1 MPLPPAAPLKTKPK
15 IRRELVALLSRPTS
29 PQRATKRA
37 RIVLDAANGV
47 SNAEIARRMGISR
60 QRVAD
65 IRRRFE
71 ERGMASVLGDA
82 PGRGRPR
89 QIRDSLAA
97 KIVDAVLKGPPK
109 NATQWSLRAL
119 AERYGIAASSVQR
132 ILRAHNLKPH
142 RWGTFKFSKDPDFAP
157 KLRDVVG
164 LYMNPPTN
172 AVVLSVDEKSGTQAL
187 ERTAPMLPIRPDLP
201 ARQTHDYRRNG
212 TTTLFAA
219 LNTLSGKVL
228 QNCQP
233 RHTHVEF
240 IEFLKHIDRNVPK
253 RLEVHIIMDNYA
265 THKHAATRAW
275 LHARPR
281 FHVHFTPTSSS
292 WLNAVERFF
301 SEITTKR
308 IRRGSF
314 PSVPRLIKAIDSFVE
329 EYNANAKPFVWT
341 KSAKKILHKIKKC
354 HAIYGTLH

>member
-1 MPLPPAAPLKTKPK
+1 MPLPPAPPLKVKPK
-15 IRRELVALLSRPTS
+15 IRRELVRVLSRPTAA
-29 PQRATKRA
+29 QRTTKRA

-47 SNAEIARRMGISR
+47 SNAEIARKMGISR

-71 ERGMASVLGDA
+71 ERGIASILGDA

-89 QIRDSLAA
+89 EIRDSTVA
-97 KIVDAVLKGPPK
+97 KVVGAVLKGPPK
-109 NATQWSLRAL
+109 NATHWSSRAL
-119 AERYGIAASSVQR
+119 AERFGMGASTVQR

-142 RWGTFKFSKDPDFAP
+142 RWKTFKFSADPDFAT

-172 AVVLSVDEKSGTQAL
+172 AVVLSVDEKSGTRRSVPA
-187 ERTAPMLPIRPDLP
+187 P
-201 ARQTHDYRRNG
+201 ARRG

-228 QNCQP
+228 QTCQP
-233 RHTHVEF
+233 HHTHVEF

-253 RLEVHIIMDNYA
+253 RLDVHAIMDNYA
-265 THKHAATRAW
+265 THKHPTTRAW
-275 LHARPR
+275 LEKHPR

-292 WLNAVERFF
+292 WLNAIERFF
-301 SEITTKR
+301 SEITSKR

-314 PSVPRLIKAIDSFVE
+314 PSVPRLVKAIADFVE
-329 EYNANAKPFVWT
+329 ECNTHAKPFVWT
-341 KSAKKILHKIKKC
+341 KSAKTILDKIEKC
-354 HAIYGTLH
+354 HAIYGSQH

>member
-1 MPLPPAAPLKTKPK
+1 MPLPPAPPLKIKPK
-15 IRRELVALLSRPTS
+15 IRRELVRLLSKPTTA
-29 PQRATKRA
+29 QRATKRA
-37 RIVLDAANGV
+37 RIVLDAASGV
-47 SNAEIARRMGISR
+47 SNAEIARKMGISR

-71 ERGMASVLGDA
+71 ERGMASILGDA

-89 QIRDSLAA
+89 EIRDSAVA
-97 KIVDAVLKGPPK
+97 KIVGAVLKGPPK
-109 NATQWSLRAL
+109 NATHWSSRAL
-119 AERYGIAASSVQR
+119 AERFGIGASSVQR

-142 RWGTFKFSKDPDFAP
+142 RWETFTLSTDPDFAT

-187 ERTAPMLPIRPDLP
+187 ERTAPMLPIRPGLP
-201 ARQTHDYRRNG
+201 ARQTHDYRRRG

-233 RHTHVEF
+233 HHTHVEF

-253 RLEVHIIMDNYA
+253 RLEVHAIMDNYA
-265 THKHAATRAW
+265 THKHPTTRAW
-275 LHARPR
+275 LEKHPR

-301 SEITTKR
+301 SEITSKR

-314 PSVPRLIKAIDSFVE
+314 PSVPRLIKAIADFVE
-329 EYNANAKPFVWT
+329 EYNTHAKPFVWT
-341 KSAKKILHKIKKC
+341 KSAKTILDKIEKC
-354 HAIYGTLH
+354 HAIYGSAH

>member
-1 MPLPPAAPLKTKPK
+1 MPLPSAPPLKIKPK
-15 IRRELVALLSRPTS
+15 VRRELIGLLSKPTTA
-29 PQRATKRA
+29 QRATKRA

-71 ERGMASVLGDA
+71 ERGIASVLGDA

-89 QIRDSLAA
+89 EIRDSTAA
-97 KIVDAVLKGPPK
+97 KVVAAVLKGPPK
-109 NATQWSLRAL
+109 NATHWSSREL
-119 AERYGIAASSVQR
+119 AERFEIGASSVQR
-132 ILRAHNLKPH
+132 ILRAHNLRPH
-142 RWGTFKFSKDPDFAP
+142 RWATFKFSKDPDFAA

-187 ERTAPMLPIRPDLP
+187 ERTAPMLPIRPGLP

-228 QNCQP
+228 QHCRP
-233 RHTHVEF
+233 HHTHVEF
-240 IEFLKHIDRNVPK
+240 IEFLKHIDRNVSK
-253 RLEVHIIMDNYA
+253 RLDVHIIMDNYA
-265 THKHAATRAW
+265 THKHPTTRTW
-275 LHARPR
+275 LEQHPR

-301 SEITTKR
+301 SEITSKR

-314 PSVPRLIKAIDSFVE
+314 PSVPRLVKAIADFVE
-329 EYNANAKPFVWT
+329 AYNAQAKPFVWT
-341 KSAKKILHKIKKC
+341 KSARTILGKIKKC
-354 HAIYGTLH
+354 HAIYGSAH

>member
-1 MPLPPAAPLKTKPK
+1 M
-15 IRRELVALLSRPTS
+15 S
-29 PQRATKRA
+29 QRTTKRA
-37 RIVLDAANGV
+37 RVVLDAANGV

-60 QRVAD
+60 ERVGD

-71 ERGMASVLGDA
+71 ERGIESVLGDA
-82 PGRGRPR
+82 AGRGRPR
-89 QIRDSLAA
+89 EIRDSAVA
-97 KIVDAVLKGPPK
+97 KIIDTVLKGPPK
-109 NATQWSLRAL
+109 NATHWSSRAL
-119 AERYGIAASSVQR
+119 ADRFGIGASSVQR

-142 RWGTFKFSKDPDFAP
+142 RWETFKFSKDPNFAG

-187 ERTAPMLPIRPDLP
+187 ERTAPMLPIRPGLP
-201 ARQTHDYRRNG
+201 ARATHDYRRNG

-228 QNCQP
+228 QHCQP
-233 RHTHVEF
+233 HHTHVEF

-253 RLEVHIIMDNYA
+253 RLDIHAIMDNYA
-265 THKHAATRAW
+265 THKHPATRAW
-275 LHARPR
+275 LAAHPR
-281 FHVHFTPTSSS
+281 FHIHFTPTSSS

-301 SEITTKR
+301 SEVTTKR

-314 PSVPRLIKAIDSFVE
+314 PSVRSLTKAIENFVE
-329 EYNANAKPFVWT
+329 DYNAKAKPFVWT
-341 KSAKKILHKIKKC
+341 KSARTILGKIKKC
-354 HAIYGTLH
+354 HAIYGSPH

>member
-1 MPLPPAAPLKTKPK
+1 M
-15 IRRELVALLSRPTS
+15 
-29 PQRATKRA
+29 
-37 RIVLDAANGV
+37 
-47 SNAEIARRMGISR
+47 
-60 QRVAD
+60 
-65 IRRRFE
+65 
-71 ERGMASVLGDA
+71 
-82 PGRGRPR
+82 
-89 QIRDSLAA
+89 
-97 KIVDAVLKGPPK
+97 
-109 NATQWSLRAL
+109 
-119 AERYGIAASSVQR
+119 QR

-142 RWGTFKFSKDPDFAP
+142 RWETFKFSKDLEFAA

-187 ERTAPMLPIRPDLP
+187 ERTAPMLPIRPGLP

-228 QNCQP
+228 QHCQP
-233 RHTHVEF
+233 HHTHVEF
-240 IEFLKHIDRNVPK
+240 IAFLKHIDRDVPK
-253 RLEVHIIMDNYA
+253 RLDVHIIMDNYA

-275 LHARPR
+275 LEQHPR

-301 SEITTKR
+301 SEITSKR

-314 PSVPRLIKAIDSFVE
+314 PSVPRLVKAIAAFVD
-329 EYNANAKPFVWT
+329 EYNAHAKPFVWT
-341 KSAKKILHKIKKC
+341 KSAKTILGKIKKC
-354 HAIYGTLH
+354 HTIYGS

>member
-1 MPLPPAAPLKTKPK
+1 
-15 IRRELVALLSRPTS
+15 
-29 PQRATKRA
+29 
-37 RIVLDAANGV
+37 
-47 SNAEIARRMGISR
+47 MGISR

-65 IRRRFE
+65 ILRRFE
-71 ERGMASVLGDA
+71 ERGIASVLGDA

-89 QIRDSLAA
+89 EIRDSVAT

-109 NATQWSLRAL
+109 HATQWSLRAL
-119 AERYGIAASSVQR
+119 AERYGIGITSVQR
-132 ILRAHNLKPH
+132 ILRVHNLKPH
-142 RWGTFKFSKDPDFAP
+142 RWETFKFSRDPDFAA

-164 LYMNPPTN
+164 LYMNPPAN

-187 ERTAPMLPIRPDLP
+187 ERTAPMLPIRPGLP

-228 QNCQP
+228 QHCQP

-240 IEFLKHIDRNVPK
+240 IEFLKRIDRNIPK
-253 RLEVHIIMDNYA
+253 RLDVHIIMDNYA

-275 LHARPR
+275 LDTHPR

-292 WLNAVERFF
+292 WLNAIERFF
-301 SEITTKR
+301 SEITSRR

-314 PSVPRLIKAIDSFVE
+314 PSVRRLIKAIEDFVE
-329 EYNANAKPFVWT
+329 DYNANARPFVWT
-341 KSAKKILHKIKKC
+341 KSAKTILDKIKKC
-354 HAIYGTLH
+354 HAIYGARH

>member
-1 MPLPPAAPLKTKPK
+1 MPLPPAPPLKIKPK
-15 IRRELVALLSRPTS
+15 VRGELVALLSRPTT

-37 RIVLDAANGV
+37 RIVLDAANGD

-71 ERGMASVLGDA
+71 ERGVASVLGDA

-89 QIRDSLAA
+89 QIRDSVVT
-97 KIVDAVLKGPPK
+97 KIVEAVLKGPPR
-109 NATQWSLRAL
+109 NATQWSVRAL
-119 AERYGIAASSVQR
+119 AQQYRIGATSVHR

-142 RWGTFKFSKDPDFAP
+142 RWETFKFSKDPDFAS

-187 ERTAPMLPIRPDLP
+187 ERTAPMLPIRPGLP
-201 ARQTHDYRRNG
+201 ARQTHDYKRNG

-228 QNCQP
+228 QHCQP

-240 IEFLKHIDRNVPK
+240 IEFLKHIDRDVPK
-253 RLEVHIIMDNYA
+253 KLDVHIIMDNYA
-265 THKHAATRAW
+265 THKHPATRAW
-275 LHARPR
+275 LDAHPR

-301 SEITTKR
+301 SEITSKR

-314 PSVPRLIKAIDSFVE
+314 PSVRRLIKAIEGFVE
-329 EYNANAKPFVWT
+329 DYNANARPFVWT
-341 KSAKKILHKIKKC
+341 KSAKTILAKIKKC
-354 HAIYGTLH
+354 HAIYGT